1 MEALVAAAETGT
13 LTLSTLALQLADRK
27 SVV

>member
-1 MEALVAAAETGT
+1 MKALFRS
-13 LTLSTLALQLADRK
+13 LWLLALQLADLLVLIRDRK